1 MPTILAAGGLG
12 FIGSHTCAVLLE
24 KGLDVLVIDSLE
36 NSEENVFYQIKKI
49 LNFEKSSR
57 KGNFSF
63 KKGDVRDKEFLRKI
77 FEEYKLSGNEI
88 EIVIHFAG
96 LKAVGESVLNPLSYW
111 DVNINTT
118 ISLLSIMDEFKC
130 NNLIFSSSATVYQLE
145 TLMNKKVTE
154 ESTLSPI
161 NPYGNTKLTI
171 EKILSDVSQSESE
184 KWRIVNL
191 RYFNPVGAHESG
203 LIGENPK
210 NKSNNLLPM
219 LLKVTN
225 KEKKELS
232 IYGSDWPTKDGT
244 CVRDFVHVMDL
255 AEAHVA
261 ALQFLLNNKPQI
273 INLNIGTGEGTS
285 VLELVNSFMNTNKCA
300 LPYVFEGRRPGDVPY
315 SVADNTKAL
324 KLLDWKPSRSIEDIC
339 KDTWRWNKAN
349 IKNENLT

>member
-24 KGLDVLVIDSLE
+24 KGFDVLAIDSLE
-36 NSEENVFYQIKKI
+36 NSVEDVFYQIKKI
-49 LNFEKSSR
+49 LNFEKSSK

-88 EIVIHFAG
+88 EVVIHFAG

-118 ISLLSIMDEFKC
+118 ISLLSVMDEFKC

-145 TLMNKKVTE
+145 ILMNKKVTE
-154 ESTLSPI
+154 ESILSPI

-171 EKILSDVSQSESE
+171 EKILSDVSQSEPK
-184 KWRIVNL
+184 KWRIANL

-210 NKSNNLLPM
+210 DMPNNLLPM
-219 LLKVTN
+219 LLKVIN

-232 IYGSDWPTKDGT
+232 IFGSDWPTNDGT

-261 ALQFLLNNKPQI
+261 TIKFLLNNEPQV
-273 INLNIGTGEGTS
+273 INLNIGTGQGTS
-285 VLELVNSFMNTNKCA
+285 VLELVKRFSLVNDCKV
-300 LPYVFEGRRPGDVPY
+300 PYVFCERRSGDISSV
-315 SVADNTKAL
+315 VADN
-324 KLLDWKPSRSIEDIC
+324 
-339 KDTWRWNKAN
+339 NKAITVLN
-349 IKNENLT
+349 WLPKRSLDEMCEDGWNWMKLNPNGY